1 MSGDDGQTRR
11 SFLRTSAAG
20 LGGAVLLGGGTFALT
35 RAGDGDAGQRR
46 PPIVKPDEPLNLVWV
61 CLDTLRADHVG
72 AYARDDVRP
81 SRAVRTPGIDAF
93 AREALRF
100 RHARPEALPT
110 GPTRRS
116 VYTGIRTFPMDNWK
130 RDPDSPAIYGWQRI
144 PRSQTMISDVL
155 RRRGYRT
162 AMVCDNTWM
171 LKPSWKRFRDSWDDF
186 RGLPGQEYQRVRGGR
201 RSRQIDMSDY
211 LPRGLRRKPD
221 ERVDT
226 YAGVVERYLKNA
238 GERRREE
245 DWWSPRVFTGAMAWL
260 DEHVRQRPTE
270 PFSLFVESYDP
281 HEPWDPPKKYV
292 DLYDD
297 PDYRGVEPISPL
309 YGRDDYLSARER
321 RRMRSLYAGEVT
333 MADRWFGELVGHLD
347 RLKLLDRTVV
357 ILYSDHGHSISDRG
371 FVGKSPSQVYSEM
384 VDVPLLIRHPEG
396 RKAGKTTNYLAQL
409 HDIMPTALAMLG
421 IPAPGASEGHD
432 LSPLFRDAELQDRE
446 VQTAGYNDYVWAGD
460 ERWSYI
466 DSNRF
471 KNPKLYDRRADPRE
485 RRDVSGQ
492 EEDVV
497 NRFRRAIRRDA
508 GNKPIPRY

>member
-1 MSGDDGQTRR
+1 MSDDHGQTRR
-11 SFLRTSAAG
+11 TFLRTSAAG

-35 RAGDGDAGQRR
+35 RVGDGDAGQRR
-46 PPIVKPDEPLNLVWV
+46 PPIVKPDVPLNLVWV

-72 AYARDDVRP
+72 AYARDDTRP
-81 SRAVRTPGIDAF
+81 RRAVRTPGIDAF
-93 AREALRF
+93 ARDALRF

-130 RDPDSPAIYGWQRI
+130 KDPDSPGIYGWQRI
-144 PRSQTMISDVL
+144 PRGQTLISDVL
-155 RRRGYRT
+155 RRHGYRT
-162 AMVCDNTWM
+162 AMVCDNTWL
-171 LKPSWKRFRDSWDDF
+171 LKPSWARFRNSWDDF
-186 RGLPGQEYQRVRGGR
+186 RGIPGQEYQRVRGGR
-201 RSRQIDMSDY
+201 RSQQIDMSDY

-221 ERVDT
+221 ERVET
-226 YAGVVERYLKNA
+226 YSGVVERYLKNA

-245 DWWSPRVFTGAMAWL
+245 DWWAPRVFTGAMAWL
-260 DEHVRQRPTE
+260 DEHVRQRPTQ
-270 PFSLFVESYDP
+270 PLSLFVESYDP

-321 RRMRSLYAGEVT
+321 RRMRALYAGEVT

-396 RKAGKTTNYLAQL
+396 RRAGDTTNYLAQL
-409 HDIMPTALAMLG
+409 HDLMPTALAMLG
-421 IPAPGASEGHD
+421 IPAPRASEGHD
-432 LSPLFRDAELQDRE
+432 LSPLFRDADLQERE

-460 ERWSYI
+460 ERYAYI

-485 RRDVSGQ
+485 RRDISGD
-492 EEDVV
+492 EYEVV
-497 NRFRRAIRRDA
+497 QRFRKAIRQDA